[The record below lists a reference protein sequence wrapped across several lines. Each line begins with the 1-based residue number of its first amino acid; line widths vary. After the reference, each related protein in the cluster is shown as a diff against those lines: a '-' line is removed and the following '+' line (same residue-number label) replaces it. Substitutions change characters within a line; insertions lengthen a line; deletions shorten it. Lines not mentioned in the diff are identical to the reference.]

1 MNRPGRE
8 RPRESRPSEN
18 QPRET
23 LWYRFARWNLRAWI
37 FPALGGFRAE
47 GTANVPGAG
56 PVILAPNHVS
66 NFDPPALAA
75 ACPRGIKIIAKE
87 ELFRN
92 PFANALNRSL
102 GAFPVRRG
110 EGDKAA
116 ISQTLSLLEDGWV
129 MIMFPEG
136 TRSDG
141 RRLLPLSRGVAMM
154 AKRSGAPVVP
164 TAVVGTH
171 VLMPKGAK
179 ALRRAETRIV
189 FGAPFRYSDT
199 ATGRNDREN
208 RELFTAELER
218 RLLALCRANGLPLER
233 SDDLG
238 GDEPARTGSST
249 EATPAG

>member
-1 MNRPGRE
+1 MTQFGVI
-8 RPRESRPSEN
+8 RPRETP
-18 QPRET
+18 
-23 LWYRFARWNLRAWI
+23 WYRFARWNLRVWI
-37 FPALGGFRAE
+37 FPALGGFRVVGAE
-47 GTANVPGAG
+47 RVPMAG

-92 PFANALNRSL
+92 PLVGFFNRSL

-116 ISQTLSLLEDGWV
+116 ITQTLSLLEEGWV

-141 RRLLPLSRGVAMM
+141 RVLLPLSRGVAMM
-154 AKRSGAPVVP
+154 AKRSGAAVVP

-179 ALRRAETRIV
+179 GLKRSRTTIV
-189 FGAPFRYSDT
+189 FGAPFRYEDAT
-199 ATGRNDREN
+199 AGAANDREA
-208 RELFTAELER
+208 RERFTAELES
-218 RLLALCRANGLPLER
+218 RLLALCAEHGLPLVR
-233 SDDLG
+233 SA
-238 GDEPARTGSST
+238 EARSEGSTG
-249 EATPAG
+249 ATPEPPDRP

>member
-1 MNRPGRE
+1 MTR
-8 RPRESRPSEN
+8 
-18 QPRET
+18 PRET

-37 FPALGGFRAE
+37 FPTLGGFRAVGAE
-47 GTANVPGAG
+47 HVPMAG

-92 PFANALNRSL
+92 PLANLINRSL

-116 ISQTLSLLEDGWV
+116 ITETLSLLERGWV

-136 TRSDG
+136 TRSNG
-141 RRLLPLSRGVAMM
+141 RVLLPLSRGVAMM
-154 AKRSGAPVVP
+154 AKRSCAQVVP

-171 VLMPKGAK
+171 ILMPKGAK
-179 ALRRAETRIV
+179 GLKRAETKIV
-189 FGAPFRYSDT
+189 FGPPFRYEET
-199 ATGRNDREN
+199 ATGANDREN

-218 RLLALCRANGLPLER
+218 RILALCTEHGLPLER
-233 SDDLG
+233 AKTDTSTG
-238 GDEPARTGSST
+238 AIPAPSG
-249 EATPAG
+249 PG

>member
-1 MNRPGRE
+1 MNPPP
-8 RPRESRPSEN
+8 RPRE
-18 QPRET
+18 T
-23 LWYRFARWNLRAWI
+23 TWYRFARWNLRTWI

-47 GTANVPGAG
+47 GTEHVPMSG

-92 PFANALNRSL
+92 PFANFINRSL
-102 GAFPVRRG
+102 GAFPVKRG

-116 ISQTLSLLEDGWV
+116 IAQTLSLLEEGWV

-141 RRLLPLSRGVAMM
+141 KRLLPLSRGVAMM
-154 AKRSGAPVVP
+154 AKRSGALVVP

-179 ALRRAETRIV
+179 GLKRAETKIV
-189 FGAPFRYSDT
+189 FGAPFLYTET
-199 ATGRNDREN
+199 ATGKNDREN

-218 RLLALCRANGLPLER
+218 RILEICRASGLALAR
-233 SDDLG
+233 SE
-238 GDEPARTGSST
+238 EPVRTESST
-249 EATPAG
+249 EAIPMA

>member
-1 MNRPGRE
+1 V
-8 RPRESRPSEN
+8 
-18 QPRET
+18 
-23 LWYRFARWNLRAWI
+23 
-37 FPALGGFRAE
+37 
-47 GTANVPGAG
+47 GTGEVPMSG

-92 PFANALNRSL
+92 PFANFINRSL

-116 ISQTLSLLEDGWV
+116 IAQTLALLEEGWV

-136 TRSDG
+136 TRSNG
-141 RRLLPLSRGVAMM
+141 EVLLPLSRGVAMM
-154 AKRSGAPVVP
+154 AKRSGARVVP

-171 VLMPKGAK
+171 ILMPKGAK
-179 ALRRAETRIV
+179 GLKRAETKIV
-189 FGAPFRYSDT
+189 FGEPFLYADT

-218 RLLALCRANGLPLER
+218 RILAICAENGLPLER
-233 SDDLG
+233 SEASL
-238 GDEPARTGSST
+238 EPKTEPRTEPIRS
-249 EATPAG
+249 E